1 MKKDYESHIFA
12 LLSKMTLEEKIGQ
25 LQQCGPSLVGAFDV
39 SFDELLNMMF
49 DGRITK
55 EEFDRLMGT
64 AEQDFHEE
72 GLMMKFVQDNQSMSV
87 KGVLRGLHFQ
97 KQYPQ
102 GKLVRVI
109 RGAVFDVAVDLRSDS
124 KTFGKWFGV
133 ELTAEN
139 KKQFYIPEG
148 FAHGFLVLSDEAEFV
163 YKCTDF
169 YHPGDEGGLAWN
181 DPDIGINWPIPEGME
196 LILSEKDQKWG
207 GIKDGFR
214 F

>member
-1 MKKDYESHIFA
+1 MG
-12 LLSKMTLEEKIGQ
+12 KITVETCEIEG
-25 LQQCGPSLVGAFDV
+25 LKI
-39 SFDELLNMMF
+39 
-49 DGRITK
+49 ITPAVFGDARGYFM
-55 EEFDRLMGT
+55 ET
-64 AEQDFHEE
+64 YNEQDFHEE